1 MATIFIF
8 NLITTIDK
16 NLYVIYNIF
25 HNQGVFIMSNE
36 NQKDNKENFLTKFLK
51 AIHEYYIFSFI
62 FLFSLSIIIFA
73 IIYICHS
80 KNIENRFNR
89 TLQNYEKLIN
99 LIFENAITDNG
110 SNENIYSAKEDLKLS
125 FEVGFKMLESS
136 INEIMKNSNDILQF
150 WFAFLSVIMIVFTI
164 IGFFLNNNI
173 LNQTTKQLEIVKI
186 KSKDYINKI
195 KRNAKTENN
204 ELIKNIKSKSEE
216 ETNKLIQKLESEYNQ
231 TIEKFKEENNELIE
245 NIKIKTN
252 EETEKLIKELEDKYN
267 EAIKDINKR
276 GKEEG
281 RKIEEESDKKIQENE
296 LFNFGLQSV
305 NIKDYKSA
313 IYYFTEVIKLNPKNS
328 IAYNNRGNAKSDL
341 SNTKEKNSEEYNKLI
356 NEAIEDYNKAI
367 ELNPNLSEAYNNRG
381 NAKSDLSNTKE
392 KNSEEYNK
400 LINEAIEDY
409 NKAIELNQ
417 YYVEAYNNRGIAKA
431 KLKLFEE
438 AIEDY
443 NKTIELNPNFDMGYN
458 NVGATKYDLANTKEK
473 DSEEYNKLMNEA
485 IEDYNKSIELN
496 INNYEAYYNRGEAKS
511 ILANNKE
518 KNNEEYN
525 KLINEAYNDFKTSYN
540 FINNE
545 LKKEIEKQLI
555 NLAKEKNEAAIKFCE
570 EHNIDYKN
578 YKE

>member
-367 ELNPNLSEAYNNRG
+367 ELN
-381 NAKSDLSNTKE
+381 
-392 KNSEEYNK
+392 
-400 LINEAIEDY
+400 
-409 NKAIELNQ
+409 Q